1 MAELT
6 EEDSPSADEGE
17 LESSLAN
24 RLNTDGEIPVA
35 WTFDLRRKGVDVLM
49 ERDWEMKEVDG
60 DDEAARKTVRRMRCL
75 EFC

>member
-6 EEDSPSADEGE
+6 DECSPSADEGE

-35 WTFDLRRKGVDVLM
+35 WTFDLRRKGEQVLM
-49 ERDWEMKEVDG
+49 ERD
-60 DDEAARKTVRRMRCL
+60 
-75 EFC
+75 